1 MKEVAIINYGAGN
14 LGSLINAIENL
25 NFKPIILN
33 KPEKKNYSHI
43 ILPGV
48 GNFGKL
54 SKNLFELGFKDYLEG
69 AKINK
74 RFILGIC
81 VGMQLLFDR
90 SEESKDKK
98 GIGLLTGEI
107 QKFKFEKDKNFP
119 LPHVGF
125 SKVFHTNSKIWK
137 DIPNKSY
144 FYFIHS
150 FRLKNASNLT
160 SIATSTYGEE
170 FMSFIEKDN
179 IFGAQFHP
187 EKSHKVGLKLINNF
201 LNF

>member
-1 MKEVAIINYGAGN
+1 
-14 LGSLINAIENL
+14 
-25 NFKPIILN
+25 
-33 KPEKKNYSHI
+33 
-43 ILPGV
+43 
-48 GNFGKL
+48 
-54 SKNLFELGFKDYLEG
+54 
-69 AKINK
+69 
-74 RFILGIC
+74 
-81 VGMQLLFDR
+81 MQLLFDR

>member
-54 SKNLFELGFKDYLEG
+54 SKNLFELGFKDYLEE
-69 AKINK
+69 AKNK
-74 RFILGIC
+74 KKFILGIC
-81 VGMQLLFDR
+81 VGMQLLFDS
-90 SEESKDKK
+90 SEESKDEK
-98 GIGLLTGEI
+98 GIGLLSGKV

-125 SKVFHTNSKIWK
+125 SKVFHSNSKIWK

-150 FRLKNASNLT
+150 FRLKNASNIIN
-160 SIATSTYGEE
+160 IATSIYGEE
-170 FMSFIEKDN
+170 FMSFIEKNN
-179 IFGAQFHP
+179 IFGTQFHP
-187 EKSHKVGLKLINNF
+187 EKSHKVGLKFINNF